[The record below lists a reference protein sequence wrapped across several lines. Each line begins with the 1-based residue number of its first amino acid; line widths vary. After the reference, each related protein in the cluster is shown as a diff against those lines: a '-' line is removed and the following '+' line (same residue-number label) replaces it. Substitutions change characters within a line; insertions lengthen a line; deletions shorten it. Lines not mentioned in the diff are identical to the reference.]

1 MTQIEFSPW
10 FDVGQLSL
18 DGLPRRSF
26 VYQIKTASRLVDYPS
41 GRSAMLFYGA
51 ELGDDALPGAIQSV
65 QENFPQDEL
74 RFRFRP
80 VQDASQEVARL
91 MTRFEKRFGSLPMF
105 NTRETD

>member
-26 VYQIKTASRLVDYPS
+26 VHQIKTASRLVDYPS

-51 ELGDDALPGAIQSV
+51 GLTADAFPRVIQSV
-65 QENFPQDEL
+65 LEEFPQDEL
-74 RFRFRP
+74 RIRFRP
-80 VQDASQEVARL
+80 VQDVSQEVVRL
-91 MTRFEKRFGSLPMF
+91 LTRFEKRFGALPVF